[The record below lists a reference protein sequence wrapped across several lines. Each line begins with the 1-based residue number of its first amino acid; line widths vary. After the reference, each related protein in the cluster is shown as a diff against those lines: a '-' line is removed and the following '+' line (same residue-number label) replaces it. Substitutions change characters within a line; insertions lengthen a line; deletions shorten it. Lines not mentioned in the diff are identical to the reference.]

1 MILYTRIHTET
12 HVTIGQFT
20 PLSGAWRPPATDAAM
35 LRKLDSRPC
44 AQGMWV
50 NLSPLSPSEEY
61 QCSRNESVPLRAYPS
76 MDGAR
81 MLFELSALSVVKED
95 DVKTAADNRIFAI
108 RVTNALTAGP

>member
-1 MILYTRIHTET
+1 M
-12 HVTIGQFT
+12 
-20 PLSGAWRPPATDAAM
+20 
-35 LRKLDSRPC
+35 
-44 AQGMWV
+44 
-50 NLSPLSPSEEY
+50 
-61 QCSRNESVPLRAYPS
+61 RAYPS